1 VGDSRDTLVYF
12 FVQFALDFEVRRMPV
27 SVLFQYFIVFLDLLL
42 SDECYLF
49 QPLMLFVDPFVDCV
63 PSFDQPAPGSS
74 DATNSSVIQFQFV
87 EDAFVHFRVV
97 DSTRLVDAAR
107 VMDSAGVVLAI
118 ALFLE
123 ALFLGHT
130 LGTQIF
136 FEVGQISKLERLVI
150 GLGKLIREILKIMR
164 NLNRLKEMR
173 LRLFY
178 DLFECVATLD
188 LVNDNLLRKKLGS
201 ADSFFGTHSEH

>member
-1 VGDSRDTLVYF
+1 MIPDRPVVEFDAIYFQVLLFIVQLALVMELLVL
-12 FVQFALDFEVRRMPV
+12 VQH
-27 SVLFQYFIVFLDLLL
+27 SVQLPFQLHLVLRVPAPLQYFIVFLDLLL

-49 QPLMLFVDPFVDCV
+49 QPLMLFVDPFVDGV

-74 DATNSSVIQFQFV
+74 DAANSSVIQSQFV

-97 DSTRLVDAAR
+97 DSARLVDAAG
-107 VMDSAGVVLAI
+107 VMDSAGVVLAT

-136 FEVGQISKLERLVI
+136 PR
-150 GLGKLIREILKIMR
+150 
-164 NLNRLKEMR
+164 
-173 LRLFY
+173 
-178 DLFECVATLD
+178 
-188 LVNDNLLRKKLGS
+188 
-201 ADSFFGTHSEH
+201 